1 MAWIYVFIAS
11 LLEAFWT
18 FSLKFLSFNEIKNL
32 PFHKYWEMEG
42 FLKLFPLLGY
52 IVFGIG
58 NVYFFSMAL
67 KTLPTATAMAVW
79 MALALI
85 FIKISE
91 VVFFQDKFNWSEAFF
106 LLLISIGIVGLKVT
120 NSQ

>member
-42 FLKLFPLLGY
+42 FFKLFPLLGY